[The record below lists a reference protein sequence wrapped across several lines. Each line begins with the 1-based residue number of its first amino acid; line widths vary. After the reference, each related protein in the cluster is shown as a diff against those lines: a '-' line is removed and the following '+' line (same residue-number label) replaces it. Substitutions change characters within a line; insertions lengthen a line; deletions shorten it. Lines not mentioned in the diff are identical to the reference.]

1 MCDQQSLR
9 SACAYAQSDQ
19 ILCLLLEYSMTVKL
33 LTEQHLEF
41 LSLTGG
47 CTGWS
52 ESTHVKI
59 PHCWKSRVRAQMLYA
74 PLSHGHGLPPPAP
87 PPIWLILDLYMH
99 LLEIDINRMHVTIYK
114 LTQNIIFQSV
124 YVEKETLCVCF

>member
-9 SACAYAQSDQ
+9 SACTYPQSDQ
-19 ILCLLLEYSMTVKL
+19 SLCLSLENSMTVKL
-33 LTEQHLEF
+33 LIEHHLEF

-59 PHCWKSRVRAQMLYA
+59 PHCWKSHAMAQMLYA
-74 PLSHGHGLPPPAP
+74 PLSYGHGLPPPT
-87 PPIWLILDLYMH
+87 PIWLILDLSMH
-99 LLEIDINRMHVTIYK
+99 LLEIHINRIHVTIYT
-114 LTQNIIFQSV
+114 LTQNIIFLSV
-124 YVEKETLCVCF
+124 YVEKEMLYVWF